1 DQALQIAQNVGS
13 AFSELS
19 LQELNQTDYFDVDTS
34 RAEIEDKQAEALIN
48 DCFLSENAFNARNYQ
63 QQNLRIST
71 EDQEYL
77 DDLTP
82 PLQSSNMRGP
92 TTETSE
98 QNPYRNSS
106 IPPAEDKFPSSAHH
120 QIQLLRYQLDQQS
133 QQTQLAL
140 HQVQLLT
147 DQVEAESGA
156 RRKAQEQNN
165 NLMIQNQELL
175 NHIERLFQ
183 QIEDFEKQIQLL
195 EMGKRSKN
203 PHPLEPQVTQIRTPL
218 SYSTN
223 RRLSSD
229 STPSRTAPSIGR
241 VTQPNTRRS
250 SLTTTKPSISQTK
263 PTMTTNQT
271 QQNPSIL
278 NRRSPLVAPK
288 PFTGSQNKMGDNTPK
303 KKETL
308 HIGDTSPPVQSGTQ
322 GPFGSAWKLKSSEQN
337 QMDVDPSTS
346 GVGRTRTASFSS
358 ISKIKPPENVA
369 LKSTAFNN
377 TSGLSGVA
385 SITNKRFSSST
396 SDLYNTS
403 TYQVS
408 KPLLIEDSSTDSKGP
423 ISNVSVNTTSK
434 LPRFQPYIGRRSS
447 LTKEYDQFSAITK
460 DKFKSN
466 TQSSLF
472 NR

>member
-1 DQALQIAQNVGS
+1 
-13 AFSELS
+13 
-19 LQELNQTDYFDVDTS
+19 
-34 RAEIEDKQAEALIN
+34 
-48 DCFLSENAFNARNYQ
+48 
-63 QQNLRIST
+63 
-71 EDQEYL
+71 
-77 DDLTP
+77 
-82 PLQSSNMRGP
+82 M
-92 TTETSE
+92 
-98 QNPYRNSS
+98 
-106 IPPAEDKFPSSAHH
+106 
-120 QIQLLRYQLDQQS
+120 
-133 QQTQLAL
+133 
-140 HQVQLLT
+140 
-147 DQVEAESGA
+147 
-156 RRKAQEQNN
+156 
-165 NLMIQNQELL
+165 
-175 NHIERLFQ
+175 
-183 QIEDFEKQIQLL
+183 
-195 EMGKRSKN
+195 
-203 PHPLEPQVTQIRTPL
+203 
-218 SYSTN
+218 
-223 RRLSSD
+223 
-229 STPSRTAPSIGR
+229 TA
-241 VTQPNTRRS
+241 VH
-250 SLTTTKPSISQTK
+250 
-263 PTMTTNQT
+263 QT

-308 HIGDTSPPVQSGTQ
+308 HIGDMSPPVQSGTQ
-322 GPFGSAWKLKSSEQN
+322 SPFGSAWKLKSSEQN

-377 TSGLSGVA
+377 TSGLSTVA

-408 KPLLIEDSSTDSKGP
+408 KPLLIEDSSADNKGP

-466 TQSSLF
+466 TQSSLY